1 MKEEKNPLRFGTT
14 EWTHFENS
22 DILFFCP
29 YDDMAFISFLAFFG
43 LYLEDPQNGKSY
55 TVTIVKGKCGK
66 SKS

>member
-14 EWTHFENS
+14 ERTHFENS